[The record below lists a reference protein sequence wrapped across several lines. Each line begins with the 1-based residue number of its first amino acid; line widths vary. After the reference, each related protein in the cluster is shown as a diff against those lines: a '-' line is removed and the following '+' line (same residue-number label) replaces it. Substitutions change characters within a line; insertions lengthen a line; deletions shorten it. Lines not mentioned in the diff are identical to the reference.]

1 VALVIAKEQLIN
13 CGLEDDISQA
23 EKSIEKDQSHN
34 EYQLICEVEKEDE
47 LEKED
52 EIKNH
57 DEIEKVPV
65 SQSFTYTYY

>member
-34 EYQLICEVEKEDE
+34 EYQLIREVEKEDE
-47 LEKED
+47 LE
-52 EIKNH
+52 
-57 DEIEKVPV
+57 
-65 SQSFTYTYY
+65 